1 MYEVYPMAQ
10 YFNEEKFEEIYL
22 GMCKGE
28 NSCLAMIPVED
39 FLEFPDDYQE
49 SLYAY
54 LSFAQIECGQNP

>member
-1 MYEVYPMAQ
+1 
-10 YFNEEKFEEIYL
+10 
-22 GMCKGE
+22 
-28 NSCLAMIPVED
+28 MIPVED